1 MNMKVVIH
9 KALFWQL
16 TPLLLAVFNNE
27 YATIST
33 YLA

>member
-27 YATIST
+27 HPAISA
-33 YLA
+33 YLT